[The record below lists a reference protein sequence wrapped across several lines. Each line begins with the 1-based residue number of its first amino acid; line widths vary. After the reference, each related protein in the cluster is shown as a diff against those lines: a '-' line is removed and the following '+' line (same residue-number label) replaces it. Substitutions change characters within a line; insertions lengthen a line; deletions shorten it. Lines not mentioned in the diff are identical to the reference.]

1 VKVGEVKQFAI
12 DNERELTPDSTV
24 AVERNLDAE
33 VTYEIRD
40 LTTDEIEIYMTFI
53 DSETNSQEFLGII
66 DGAVALDLLDE
77 FGIDFP
83 VTV

>member
-12 DNERELTPDSTV
+12 DNEREIAPSLD
-24 AVERNLDAE
+24 AALERSLDAE
-33 VTYEIRD
+33 VTYKIHN

-53 DSETNSQEFLGII
+53 DSETNGEEFLGII
-66 DGAVALDLLDE
+66 DGAIAFTLLDE

-83 VTV
+83 ETL